1 MIDNAH
7 CTIIY
12 NHYCSIVWT
21 FSVYNNIL
29 SQEYW
34 FQTIVLLLI
43 LFIMKHISA
52 KPSALAEGNN
62 VITENKI
69 ARHK

>member
-1 MIDNAH
+1 MLQD
-7 CTIIY
+7 
-12 NHYCSIVWT
+12 
-21 FSVYNNIL
+21 
-29 SQEYW
+29 
-34 FQTIVLLLI
+34 LI
-43 LFIMKHISA
+43 LKFSKAPWVTKRTATDSMKHISA

>member
-1 MIDNAH
+1 MNSSLAAIINEAH
-7 CTIIY
+7 
-12 NHYCSIVWT
+12 
-21 FSVYNNIL
+21 
-29 SQEYW
+29 
-34 FQTIVLLLI
+34 
-43 LFIMKHISA
+43 MISA